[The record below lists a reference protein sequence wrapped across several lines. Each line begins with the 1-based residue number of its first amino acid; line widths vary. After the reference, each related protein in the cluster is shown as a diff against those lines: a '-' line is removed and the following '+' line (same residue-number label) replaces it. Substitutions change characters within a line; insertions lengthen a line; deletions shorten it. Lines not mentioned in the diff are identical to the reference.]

1 MVPSFE
7 TVHHAEQ
14 DAPEARMLHEKP
26 GARRARRAMTRD
38 TPKTPQNGPAFG
50 FVGPVVLG

>member
-14 DAPEARMLHEKP
+14 DAPEAPEAPEARMLHENRELAELV
-26 GARRARRAMTRD
+26 AR
-38 TPKTPQNGPAFG
+38 
-50 FVGPVVLG
+50 

>member
-14 DAPEARMLHEKP
+14 DAPEARMLHENRDLAELV
-26 GARRARRAMTRD
+26 AR
-38 TPKTPQNGPAFG
+38 
-50 FVGPVVLG
+50 